1 LSEATAALQ
10 SELKDFRKF
19 YIVLDALDESNEVTR
34 AQVLKELKKLEP
46 KLRLLVT
53 GRPYAN
59 DVECLFKTHQT
70 LPICTQDR
78 DVEKFIQCQI
88 ELPGNLQRKIAQN
101 PDLGKLVLDVVVSK
115 AQGM

>member
-10 SELKDFRKF
+10 SELKDVRKF

-59 DVECLFKTHQT
+59 DVECLFKAHQT
-70 LPICTQDR
+70 LPIRTQDR

-88 ELPGNLQRKIAQN
+88 ELPGTLQRKIAQN
-101 PDLGKLVLDVVVSK
+101 PDLRKLVLDVVVSK